1 MDNERLKRQIDF
13 IVEIDQLK
21 RVMRQSRIIGDTQ
34 DESLWENSA
43 EHSWHFAMLAVILSE
58 YADESV
64 DIAKVMKMALIH
76 DIVEIDAGDT
86 FAYDQVGNLDK
97 AEREGR
103 AASRIFGLLPDD
115 QRDEMMALWLEFE
128 EGETNEAQFAAA
140 LDLVQPLLQNYYTQ
154 GYSWKKN
161 KVTSDRVLAR
171 IEGATKNSK
180 ALKEFV
186 EWLITDAVNKG
197 YLNEKE

>member
-1 MDNERLKRQIDF
+1 MDNKRLKRQIDF

-34 DESLWENSA
+34 DKSLWENSA
-43 EHSWHFAMLAVILSE
+43 EHSWHFAMLAVILGE

-86 FAYDQVGNLDK
+86 FVYDQVGNLDK

-115 QRDEMMALWLEFE
+115 QRDEMMELWMEFE
-128 EGETNEAQFAAA
+128 AGETNEAQFAAA
-140 LDLVQPLLQNYYTQ
+140 LDLLQPLLQNYYTQ

-171 IEGATKNSK
+171 IDSATKNSK
-180 ALKEFV
+180 ALKEFI
-186 EWLITDAVNKG
+186 EWLITDAVKKG